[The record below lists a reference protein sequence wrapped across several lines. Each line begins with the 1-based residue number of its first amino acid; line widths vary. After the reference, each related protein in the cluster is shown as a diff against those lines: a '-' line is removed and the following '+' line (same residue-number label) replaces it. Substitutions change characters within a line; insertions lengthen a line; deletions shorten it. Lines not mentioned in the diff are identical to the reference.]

1 MQEGVQLIQKY
12 NNKNKKMIQIQKM
25 KNKINLQSSW
35 NNIYKNHKK
44 KHFKNYHKISSK
56 FLKSSQAILKNKWMN
71 SNY

>member
-25 KNKINLQSSW
+25 KNKINLQISW

-44 KHFKNYHKISSK
+44 KHFKNYLKTNSK